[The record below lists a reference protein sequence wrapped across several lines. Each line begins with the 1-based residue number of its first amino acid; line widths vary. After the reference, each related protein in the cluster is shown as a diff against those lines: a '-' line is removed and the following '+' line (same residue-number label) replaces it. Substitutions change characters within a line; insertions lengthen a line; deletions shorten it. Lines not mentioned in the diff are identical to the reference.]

1 MGGCSSRGFRSP
13 LDLVPPFLELVVVA
27 PPISSSTA
35 AAGAA
40 AAIAAA
46 TAGSVVGSSADMGG
60 VKAMDRPFV
69 VQAPP
74 VVPLWLVEADFSS
87 SGQGVISRTTVRRR
101 SARFPVVQRFVSELF
116 HD

>member
-74 VVPLWLVEADFSS
+74 VVVGGGRFFIQRPGGHLTDDGQASIRSFSS
-87 SGQGVISRTTVRRR
+87 RAKVR
-101 SARFPVVQRFVSELF
+101 E
-116 HD
+116 